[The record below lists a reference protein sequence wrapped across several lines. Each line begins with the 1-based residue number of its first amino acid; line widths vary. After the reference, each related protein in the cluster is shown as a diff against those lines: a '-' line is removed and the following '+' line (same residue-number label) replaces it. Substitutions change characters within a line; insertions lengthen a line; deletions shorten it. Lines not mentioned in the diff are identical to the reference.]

1 MREREEV
8 IGEFSY
14 QDVLKTE
21 HDVNASREGLLLHY
35 SHDVTDVVDRES
47 LQLIANTKTVCM
59 V

>member
-1 MREREEV
+1 M

-14 QDVLKTE
+14 QDVLETE

-35 SHDVTDVVDRES
+35 SHDVIDVVDGES

>member
-1 MREREEV
+1 MREHEEV

-14 QDVLKTE
+14 QDVLETE

-35 SHDVTDVVDRES
+35 SHDVIDVVDGES
-47 LQLIANTKTVCM
+47 LQLIANTTTVCM